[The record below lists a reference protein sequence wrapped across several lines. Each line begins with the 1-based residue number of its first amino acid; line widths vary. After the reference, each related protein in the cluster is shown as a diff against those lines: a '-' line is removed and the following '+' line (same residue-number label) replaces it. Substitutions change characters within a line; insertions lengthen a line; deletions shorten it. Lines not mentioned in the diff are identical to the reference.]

1 MERSCIRNEWRHV
14 ANENR
19 KLQDEEQG
27 EDEGDAG
34 QSTVTPVL
42 VWSFL
47 TRESKNKNSIFI

>member
-1 MERSCIRNEWRHV
+1 V
-14 ANENR
+14 ANGTR

-34 QSTVTPVL
+34 QSIVTPVL